1 MLNYT
6 MAVIKLAS
14 EKNFSLCFSCYLLIY
29 FYCKK
34 NIVGVK
40 GLDTLLDFHDFHT
53 VSTIHRIIV
62 FKAKRLRTIEMLVF
76 MLQNKL
82 RIKVFPNT
90 WCI

>member
-14 EKNFSLCFSCYLLIY
+14 EKNFSLCFSCYLSIY

-34 NIVGVK
+34 NI
-40 GLDTLLDFHDFHT
+40 DTLLDFHDFHT